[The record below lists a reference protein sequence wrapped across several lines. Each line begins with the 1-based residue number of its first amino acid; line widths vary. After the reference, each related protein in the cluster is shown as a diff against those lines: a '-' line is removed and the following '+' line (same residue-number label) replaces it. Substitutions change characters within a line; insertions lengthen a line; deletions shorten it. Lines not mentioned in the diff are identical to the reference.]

1 MSEKPAIKLFSWK
14 KVTVI
19 IMFAIG
25 AALFKTYQSYQRKGH
40 LDSVDI
46 WAVAITIAMV
56 LCVAAFVVWWGNRE
70 E

>member
-1 MSEKPAIKLFSWK
+1 MKLSNWK

-19 IMFAIG
+19 FMVAIG
-25 AALFKTYQSYQRKGH
+25 AVLYKTYQSYQRKGH

-46 WAVAITIAMV
+46 WSPAVSIAIV
-56 LCVAAFVVWWGNRE
+56 SCVAAFVVWWGNRE